1 MQLSSSTLLIL
12 LLHITKLVLAAP
24 PEQKSSVITQP
35 LPLLPPNHITNVSTT
50 ALPTSNPVYE
60 EYPIPNTSLTLHLTL
75 RLPLNRIA
83 MEACLLSASVWVGA
97 QFPQSASIP
106 KRDFEW
112 KDHTGAMFNI
122 NSLSKRLTWED
133 VGNVLRGLKMDL
145 YDQGRYFTAA
155 FTVEERTTG
164 MIIGAGSLEGYV
176 PPKPPVSS
184 GEVETM

>member
-1 MQLSSSTLLIL
+1 
-12 LLHITKLVLAAP
+12 
-24 PEQKSSVITQP
+24 
-35 LPLLPPNHITNVSTT
+35 
-50 ALPTSNPVYE
+50 
-60 EYPIPNTSLTLHLTL
+60 
-75 RLPLNRIA
+75 
-83 MEACLLSASVWVGA
+83 
-97 QFPQSASIP
+97 
-106 KRDFEW
+106 
-112 KDHTGAMFNI
+112 MFNI

-164 MIIGAGSLEGYV
+164 TIIGAGSLEGYV